1 MIAFIVGVTNV
12 IPYFGPFIGAVPCS
26 LIVLLQSPMDML
38 IFIIFILILQQF
50 DGNILGPKLLG
61 DSLGLTSFWIIFSVA
76 IMTGIFGVVGMVI
89 GVPLFAIIYMMIKD
103 FINDKLEKKGK
114 STNTEDYMG
123 DLSNIIKDDKSNE
136 DTEV

>member
-1 MIAFIVGVTNV
+1 
-12 IPYFGPFIGAVPCS
+12 
-26 LIVLLQSPMDML
+26 
-38 IFIIFILILQQF
+38 
-50 DGNILGPKLLG
+50 
-61 DSLGLTSFWIIFSVA
+61 
-76 IMTGIFGVVGMVI
+76 MTGIFGVVGMVI